1 MIACGGL
8 PCHPLAQM
16 ILIMKTT
23 QDQVSCHTEGTIR
36 SKCGQNEA
44 NVFNEMSRD
53 KMPLNWLHFP
63 LIISYSLCT
72 LGAMVVVVTSG
83 VETLPGLF
91 AGVLPHLLANIQSW
105 PQCGTLQN
113 PSSFLQPSYCN
124 SQLWQPHLI
133 MITLNRGDII
143 KGLSSHS

>member
-1 MIACGGL
+1 
-8 PCHPLAQM
+8 
-16 ILIMKTT
+16 
-23 QDQVSCHTEGTIR
+23 
-36 SKCGQNEA
+36 
-44 NVFNEMSRD
+44 
-53 KMPLNWLHFP
+53 
-63 LIISYSLCT
+63 
-72 LGAMVVVVTSG
+72 MVDVVTSG

-105 PQCGTLQN
+105 PQCGTVQN
-113 PSSFLQPSYCN
+113 PSSLQPSYCN